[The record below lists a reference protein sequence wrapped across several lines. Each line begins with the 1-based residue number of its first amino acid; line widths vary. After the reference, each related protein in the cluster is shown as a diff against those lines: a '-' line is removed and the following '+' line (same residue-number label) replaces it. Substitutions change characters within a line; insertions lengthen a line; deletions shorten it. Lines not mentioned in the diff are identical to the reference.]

1 MRKLLLLTCLGFL
14 GINAFAQNYT
24 PQFNHT
30 SGTQVYNTAVTN
42 IPISVTVS
50 PIGNPSSTTP
60 YCGTS
65 PYFISYD
72 NSHIGGYRFSFSPNV
87 THVKFEIASL
97 ESDDTLYIRVNNG
110 TPGSGPIMP
119 ITVSMVSGYSVTCT
133 TPSPTSSSTFFGG
146 KLVGGIATGNN
157 GVTLTYASAPGYI
170 SSIELLEDRNNSA
183 TSSNGVV
190 FAAYAALDSCLQPFQ
205 VTADS
210 PFCTKRN
217 LNLHVP
223 NFPNTT
229 FSWTTTASI
238 PMPIAQTTVPDPIV
252 PNLQL
257 PGSNGTYTC
266 VATRGVCTYTSSKD
280 ISVDLT
286 PNTPTVKQAGP
297 KCAGEADTVKLNT
310 SPNVSNIIFDNF
322 GVAHPCTISP
332 FNFYAIPSIQIVN
345 AGIYKA
351 VSLSLLG
358 CPSDT
363 GSANITLNSLVVA
376 NFSFDLMLG
385 CKEDSVQFHDLS
397 LGNTQWHWDFG
408 DSKTDTVANPLH
420 IYDNQGSYRVRLIVN
435 NARCVDSITKPF
447 SINHPLEAKFAIS
460 DDSICQGET
469 IDFTNQ
475 STVTPGPI
483 TPFDWDFKDGSTSSL
498 FEPKHQYDYFGS
510 YNVRL
515 IVTDYL
521 GCHDTA
527 YKTIAVDSLGSASFF
542 SDTVICAGETI
553 KFAGDYS
560 TIGGT
565 YALWDFG
572 DGHTIQDEF
581 SIQHAFDKPGI
592 YDVQL
597 NAHYRVCK
605 DTTYHQNI
613 YVNAYPNVDLGPDT
627 AICPGGQPISIGD
640 LINSP
645 VSNPNYHW
653 RWNTETKDTTA
664 NIMVHHPGTYSVTV
678 DNNGCTAADSI
689 VVKKNCYIDIPNV
702 FTPNNDGYNDYFL
715 PRQFLSRNVSKFD
728 MTIYNRWGQK
738 VFETNT
744 LEGRGWDGKF
754 NGTDQPEGVYI
765 YVIKVSFGNDTNESY
780 DGNITLL
787 R

>member
-1 MRKLLLLTCLGFL
+1 MRKLLLLTFLGFL
-14 GINAFAQNYT
+14 GINAFAQDYT
-24 PQFNHT
+24 PAFTHT
-30 SGTQVYNTAVTN
+30 SGTQVYNTITNN
-42 IPISVTVS
+42 IPISVTITPV
-50 PIGNPSSTTP
+50 GNPGSTTP
-60 YCGTS
+60 YCGTG
-65 PYFISYD
+65 PYFVAYD
-72 NSHIGGYRFSFSPNV
+72 ASHTGGYHYSFSPAA
-87 THVKFEIASL
+87 THVKFEIADFQA
-97 ESDDTLYIRVNNG
+97 DDTLYMRVNG
-110 TPGSGPIMP
+110 TLTPITPGMLSSYLPG
-119 ITVSMVSGYSVTCT
+119 CT
-133 TPSPTSSSTFFGG
+133 TPAPTSSYIALGG
-146 KLVGGIATGNN
+146 KLTSTLGAGNN
-157 GVTLTYASAPGYI
+157 GVTLTYASAPGTI
-170 SSIELLEDRNNSA
+170 SSIELIHDRLN
-183 TSSNGVV
+183 TSSGGVV
-190 FAAYAALDSCLQPFQ
+190 WSAYAALDSCLQPFV

-210 PFCTKRN
+210 PFCTKHN

-286 PNTPTVKQAGP
+286 PNKPTVKQYGP
-297 KCAGEADTVKLNT
+297 KCAGEADTVYLLT
-310 SPNVSNIIFDNF
+310 SPNVANIIFDNF
-322 GVAHPCTISP
+322 GNAHPCTISP

-363 GSANITLNSLVVA
+363 GSAYISLNSLVVA
-376 NFSFDLMLG
+376 NFSFDLMPG

-408 DSKTDTVANPLH
+408 DSKTDTTTNPLH
-420 IYDNQGSYRVRLIVN
+420 IYSQQGSYRVRLIVN

-460 DDSICQGET
+460 DDSICQGDT
-469 IDFTNQ
+469 IYFTNQ
-475 STVTPGPI
+475 STVTPGVA
-483 TPFDWDFKDGSTSSL
+483 TPFDWDFKDGYTSNQ
-498 FEPKHQYDYFGS
+498 FEPKHGYTYYGD

-527 YKTIAVDSLGSASFF
+527 YKIIAVDSLGSASFF

-553 KFAGDYS
+553 KFEGDYS

-572 DGHTIQDEF
+572 DGHTIQDQF

-597 NAHYRVCK
+597 NAHYRVCH

-613 YVNAYPNVDLGPDT
+613 YVNAYPTVDLGPDT

-645 VSNPNYHW
+645 ISNPNYHW